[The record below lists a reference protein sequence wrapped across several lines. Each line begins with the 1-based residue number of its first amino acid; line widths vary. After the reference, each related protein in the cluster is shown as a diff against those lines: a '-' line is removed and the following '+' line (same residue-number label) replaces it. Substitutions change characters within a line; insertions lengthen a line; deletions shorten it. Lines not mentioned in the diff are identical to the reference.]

1 MSAGLLAS
9 LEAQRRYLT
18 GSPRGAIPTVMSFA
32 HRIRPRP
39 RRILSQLA
47 ALLAL
52 AAGPLCARAETL
64 DDVLHSKVLDQV
76 VKQTDRL
83 EKKRSVKRGDISAI
97 NPLTNDMDPRAEYTK
112 LWQTSRGPNLL
123 FSWIGANLP
132 KYRLVVLST
141 DRSPEDILAR
151 ARIFDRSKQYVSME
165 IRVPHPNFYLMVE
178 SKTLSQFKQYE
189 PPTLQVIAQEE
200 LEINGIPAMYYRTD
214 KARCSLLLKLE
225 RFTIVN
231 LSVERCQ
238 NSGIL
243 MDVAKSL
250 DFQRLNTKLN
260 S

>member
-1 MSAGLLAS
+1 MSPCFCPQPHA
-9 LEAQRRYLT
+9 ERRYLT
-18 GSPRGAIPTVMSFA
+18 VLTQHAISRLMRYIRSTLCGNRG
-32 HRIRPRP
+32 
-39 RRILSQLA
+39 L
-47 ALLAL
+47 LLAL
-52 AAGPLCARAETL
+52 IALFALALRPTCSGAETL

-83 EKKRSVKRGDISAI
+83 EKKRSIKRGDMSAI

-123 FSWIGANLP
+123 FSWIGANMP
-132 KYRLVVLST
+132 KYKLVVLST

-151 ARIFDRSKQYVSME
+151 ARIVDRSKQYVSME

-178 SKTLSQFKQYE
+178 SKTMSQFKQYE
-189 PPTLQVIAQEE
+189 PPTLRVMAQEE
-200 LEINGIPAMYYRTD
+200 LEINGITAMYYRTE
-214 KARCSLLLKLE
+214 KAHCSLLLKLE
-225 RFTIVN
+225 KFTIVN
-231 LSVERCQ
+231 LSIERCQ

>member
-1 MSAGLLAS
+1 MSGGFGPFRGARGP
-9 LEAQRRYLT
+9 YHT
-18 GSPRGAIPTVMSFA
+18 GSPGAAIPTVMKLA
-32 HRIRPRP
+32 HPMCTMQ
-39 RRILSQLA
+39 RRLVPVLA

-52 AAGPLCARAETL
+52 AAWPLCLRAETL

-83 EKKRSVKRGDISAI
+83 EKKRSIKRGDMSAI